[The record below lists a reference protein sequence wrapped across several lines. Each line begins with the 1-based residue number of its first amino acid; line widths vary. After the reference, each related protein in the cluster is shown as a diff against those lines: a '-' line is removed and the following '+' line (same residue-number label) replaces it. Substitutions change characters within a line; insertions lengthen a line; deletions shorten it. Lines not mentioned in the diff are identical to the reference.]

1 MDSNQ
6 ELSPKH
12 CLDEIDGIKYR
23 LRIGMASVRDMGF
36 LVTYASKYFKL
47 KMIAR
52 EQHDNHQI
60 ALMLK
65 DIEIGEL
72 VRQLESKN

>member
-1 MDSNQ
+1 
-6 ELSPKH
+6 
-12 CLDEIDGIKYR
+12 
-23 LRIGMASVRDMGF
+23 MASVRDMGF